1 MNKGVVNK
9 IVQSLGWYVW
19 VCPLHFHSVH
29 LLRFAS
35 ISFPLLLS
43 LAISFHFFSFRFMSI
58 DFLSFHF
65 HRCPFIFDCCP
76 IHVHSCPFM
85 SFLCNCFHLRSFP
98 FLFIP
103 FLVLS
108 WNGNGKHWNWNNRFE
123 SNWSYMNA
131 SRNQSGVTTEV
142 TTSGLIRLKSWSPD
156 PSERK
161 WKEIKGNPSI
171 MAQ

>member
-1 MNKGVVNK
+1 MFGV
-9 IVQSLGWYVW
+9 ICLGISPSFPFGPSFAF
-19 VCPLHFHSVH
+19 CVH
-29 LLRFAS
+29 LLSFAF
-35 ISFPLLLS
+35 IPC
-43 LAISFHFFSFRFMSI
+43 HFLPFL
-58 DFLSFHF
+58 FLSFHVHWFPFLSFPSLSF
-65 HRCPFIFDCCP
+65 HFRLLS
-76 IHVHSCPFM
+76 HSCPFM
-85 SFLCNCFHLRSFP
+85 SIHVLPLQLLPSSFLSFS

-108 WNGNGKHWNWNNRFE
+108 WNGNGKHWKWNNRVE